1 MTTRDAH
8 CTEKGGGPAG
18 SPGSEG
24 FSCHTVAIFSS
35 TAHFS
40 TNQKS
45 AVQPIQALDPK
56 SRRPSTQLAS
66 LTMDGNTKWC
76 LSQSALGRES
86 LNSVLLLLLQRH
98 RSCTTPSQGCVQC
111 VAFTHWKVRAPSGPG
126 PFLGP
131 VIPGPPGCSFGPA
144 APHLTTPY
152 TTL

>member
-1 MTTRDAH
+1 MHTARRREVGQQEVLDQRAFHVPPLPFSVQLLTWS
-8 CTEKGGGPAG
+8 PA
-18 SPGSEG
+18 
-24 FSCHTVAIFSS
+24 
-35 TAHFS
+35 
-40 TNQKS
+40 NQKS
-45 AVQPIQALDPK
+45 AVQPTQALDPK

-66 LTMDGNTKWC
+66 LTMDGNTKQC
-76 LSQSALGRES
+76 LSRSAPGRES

-98 RSCTTPSQGCVQC
+98 RSCKTPSQGCVQC